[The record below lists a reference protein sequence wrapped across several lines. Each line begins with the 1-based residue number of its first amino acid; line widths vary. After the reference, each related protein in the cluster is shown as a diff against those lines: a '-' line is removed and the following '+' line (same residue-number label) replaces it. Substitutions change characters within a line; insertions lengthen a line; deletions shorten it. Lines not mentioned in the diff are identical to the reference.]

1 MGCPGDGKPGQA
13 ENLYVLLRSKR
24 EQAAVMWS
32 IKADTPICNNC
43 FFVYDIY
50 VLNLV
55 LSKTRNLISR
65 FIKMID
71 SFANVRIQ
79 TILISALSLLFWQ
92 TLLAEEKPY
101 APETIQDVVIVSAE
115 QTIDMILASPELL
128 VIDSRKKTEYLKGHI
143 EGSINIL
150 NTQLEREE
158 LERIAPDKT
167 KAILFYCNGVRCL
180 RSTDSITKARSWGYS
195 NLIWFRGGWK
205 EWTEK
210 RLPVIVD
217 K

>member
-1 MGCPGDGKPGQA
+1 MK
-13 ENLYVLLRSKR
+13 V
-24 EQAAVMWS
+24 
-32 IKADTPICNNC
+32 
-43 FFVYDIY
+43 
-50 VLNLV
+50 
-55 LSKTRNLISR
+55 
-65 FIKMID
+65 ID
-71 SFANVRIQ
+71 SYIVVRFHR
-79 TILISALSLLFWQ
+79 TLITGVFLLFS
-92 TLLAEEKPY
+92 TILLAEEKPY

-115 QTIDMILASPELL
+115 EAIEMILASPELL

-150 NTQLEREE
+150 NTQLEREG

-180 RSTDSITKARSWGYS
+180 RSTDSINKARSWGYS